1 MTTGTFFHG
10 MVNQLHVSHLQ
21 QGEKLLTGWLIGA
34 GVQTESVG
42 AIYFSTD
49 DCNGHQRSSFPLFE
63 GL

>member
-10 MVNQLHVSHLQ
+10 LVNQLYVCHLLQ
-21 QGEKLLTGWLIGA
+21 SEKLLTGWLVGA

-42 AIYFSTD
+42 AICSSTD
-49 DCNGHQRSSFPLFE
+49 DCKGHRRSSIPLFE